1 MSGFDHPELPD
12 HIEVSPIDANNWWR
26 KYHPLGAFLN
36 RLMLAFVVAPV
47 ALVFKEY
54 YTLSFV
60 IFASMVPYGLLVRQ
74 MAVSAVRRH
83 LANHPESV
91 LEFREAG
98 IIV

>member
-1 MSGFDHPELPD
+1 MSEFDLE
-12 HIEVSPIDANNWWR
+12 ISPIDANNWWR
-26 KYHPLGAFLN
+26 KNHPLGAALN
-36 RLMLAFVVAPV
+36 RLILAFIVMPV

-60 IFASMVPYGLLVRQ
+60 IFAFMVPYCLLVRRL
-74 MAVSAVRRH
+74 AVSAVRAH